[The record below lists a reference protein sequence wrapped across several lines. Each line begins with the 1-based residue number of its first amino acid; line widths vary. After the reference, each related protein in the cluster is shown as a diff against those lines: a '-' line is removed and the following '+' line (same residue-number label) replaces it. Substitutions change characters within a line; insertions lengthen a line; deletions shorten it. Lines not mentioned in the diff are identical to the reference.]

1 MGVDG
6 KLSAGYTPS
15 KKTVHITIE
24 PSSPSLPYFQALIAA
39 SENQMTPFEVSLI
52 INIKSMPKTY
62 TYVNGYLTTA
72 KRLPDLKQ
80 VLDPVTSRLTSKN
93 VSNGAIRE
101 KKNEKNNYCYG
112 ER

>member
-80 VLDPVTSRLTSKN
+80 VLDPVTF
-93 VSNGAIRE
+93 AFDFE
-101 KKNEKNNYCYG
+101 KCI
-112 ER
+112 